1 MTTRHPLPARCR
13 GRKRLEQAAWKSS
26 RLSLFSRIS
35 GKNVKG
41 AAGYGLKTRL
51 YCQEIIC
58 EAHAMLYRILL
69 ALLLLTQLSVA
80 SARDLSAPYRSEMV
94 TIRPGLENLQLAS
107 GNKSFDGD
115 DIFQVYN
122 DWQLI
127 RARPVC
133 V

>member
-1 MTTRHPLPARCR
+1 
-13 GRKRLEQAAWKSS
+13 
-26 RLSLFSRIS
+26 
-35 GKNVKG
+35 
-41 AAGYGLKTRL
+41 
-51 YCQEIIC
+51 
-58 EAHAMLYRILL
+58 MLYRILL

-107 GNKSFDGD
+107 GNKSSDGD

-133 V
+133 VQEE